1 MVFSKI
7 DLRFGY
13 YQMKIKEQDV
23 LKTTFRTQYK
33 HYESLM
39 LSFGLTNALALFMD
53 LMNRVI
59 QPYLDKFMVGFI
71 DDILVYSNPF
81 EEHEWQLRQV
91 LQTLRNH
98 QLYDKLNKCE
108 FWLERLTFLGH
119 IIFVE
124 GVFVDPQKVEV
135 ILKWEKLTRV
145 TKICSFLGLAGYY
158 KRFIEGFSLI
168 VTPLTQLTRNDKRW
182 VWSKEC
188 EESF

>member
-145 TKICSFLGLAGYY
+145 TKICSFLRLAGYY